1 MQFLI
6 AILPYMIA
14 ASLVAVLATL
24 FTGLF
29 SMARSDEFN
38 QRHGNH
44 LMRLRVGLQA
54 LTIALFLLYVLLVR
68 L

>member
-1 MQFLI
+1 MQLLVNV
-6 AILPYMIA
+6 LPYLIA
-14 ASLVAVLATL
+14 ASLVAVVATL

-38 QRHGNH
+38 RRYGNR

-54 LTIALFLLYVLLVR
+54 LTIALFLLYVLLVK